1 MSHSLGPVVGL
12 EQTFFRVEED
22 VGLIQ
27 ICVKV
32 SFPEINC
39 PIAFPFEILLSTA
52 DGTAGKVYSV
62 YLCTV

>member
-1 MSHSLGPVVGL
+1 MSHSLVAVVGL

-27 ICVKV
+27 ICVNV

-39 PIAFPFEILLSTA
+39 PIAFPFEVLLSTA
-52 DGTAGKVYSV
+52 DGTAGKLYCV
-62 YLCTV
+62 YLYTV